1 MDSLGYVHGYLYG
14 AHSQWPLELAERG
27 DYRGSRNLVL
37 SCAQDPFQTTIGIE
51 QTMANLRTIW
61 WRIYPNHARHR
72 WMPIIWLPFMIWF
85 FVDPIWRHAGPLLWI
100 GNTLYGLFFVFLYLY
115 SFSRPEPRRLFAIA
129 AMIAMA
135 AIALPFNGGGSGLFI
150 YAIAAGGSTTSLRRV
165 LALTVLEITI
175 LGYYSHHKHLPVAFW
190 GSLLLLIVL
199 VGMGNHFGAVSHCA
213 EAKLQLAQDEIEHL
227 AKVAERERI
236 ARDLHDL
243 LGHTLSL
250 ITLKAELAR
259 KLVDR
264 DPQRAKQE
272 MQDVEHTSRAAL
284 ADVRE
289 AISGYRGQGLA
300 AELLRARQ
308 TLETAGITVDC
319 EASEVPLSP
328 AQETVLALALRE
340 AVTNVVRHAQAQTCS
355 VRLGRDDQLCTL
367 EIADNGCGADGP
379 EGNGLR
385 GMRERLEAIGGSL
398 QRQTAAGTRL
408 VIHLPLAPMAS
419 ALRN

>member
-1 MDSLGYVHGYLYG
+1 M
-14 AHSQWPLELAERG
+14 
-27 DYRGSRNLVL
+27 
-37 SCAQDPFQTTIGIE
+37 TT
-51 QTMANLRTIW
+51 LRAIW
-61 WRIYPNHARHR
+61 WKIYPNEDRHR
-72 WMPIIWLPFMIWF
+72 WMPLLWLPFMIWF
-85 FVDPIWRHAGPLLWI
+85 FVDPLWKHAGPLLWV
-100 GNTLYGLFFVFLYLY
+100 GNTLYGLIFIFLYLY
-115 SFSRPEPRRLFAIA
+115 SFSRPEPRRLFAVA
-129 AMIAMA
+129 GMIAMA
-135 AIALPFNGGGSGLFI
+135 VILIPFNNGTVACLLV
-150 YAIAAGGSTTSLRRV
+150 YAIAAGAFTTSLRRA
-165 LALTVLEITI
+165 LALIGIEAAI
-175 LGYYSHHKHLPVAFW
+175 LIYYAHRLHLPVEFW
-190 GSLLLLIVL
+190 GSMLLLIIV
-199 VGMGNHFGAVSHCA
+199 VGMGNYFGAVSHCA
-213 EAKLQLAQDEIEHL
+213 SAKLQLAQDQIEHL

-272 MQDVEHTSRAAL
+272 MQDVEYTSRAAL

-289 AISGYRGQGLA
+289 AISGYRGQGLT
-300 AELLRARQ
+300 AELVHARR

-319 EASEVPLSP
+319 EASHVPLSP

-355 VRLGRDDQLCTL
+355 VRLGRDQQLCTL
-367 EIADNGCGADGP
+367 EIADNGCGADAP

-408 VIHLPLAPMAS
+408 VIHLPLAQMPS

>member
-1 MDSLGYVHGYLYG
+1 M
-14 AHSQWPLELAERG
+14 
-27 DYRGSRNLVL
+27 
-37 SCAQDPFQTTIGIE
+37 TT
-51 QTMANLRTIW
+51 LRAIW
-61 WRIYPNHARHR
+61 WKIYPNEDEHR
-72 WMPIIWLPFMIWF
+72 WMPLIWLPLMVWF
-85 FVDPIWRHAGPLLWI
+85 FVDPLWHHYGPLGWTI
-100 GNTLYGLFFVFLYLY
+100 NTIAGLTFILLYLQ
-115 SFSRPEPRRLFAIA
+115 SFSRPEPYRLLSIL
-129 AMIAMA
+129 AMMTMA
-135 AIALPFNGGGSGLFI
+135 AVCVPLNGGAIGLLVYAASASGFHTNQRRVFLLIALDLCI
-150 YAIAAGGSTTSLRRV
+150 
-165 LALTVLEITI
+165 LAY
-175 LGYYSHHKHLPVAFW
+175 GAYHLKVPLPFW
-190 GSLLLLIVL
+190 GTMFLLIVL
-199 VGMGNHFGAVSHCA
+199 VGFCNHYWALKHCA
-213 EAKLQLAQDEIEHL
+213 REKLQRAQDEIEHL

-289 AISGYRGQGLA
+289 AISGYRGQGLP

-319 EASEVPLSP
+319 EASDVPLSP

-340 AVTNVVRHAQAQTCS
+340 AVTNVVRHAQAQTCT
-355 VRLGRDDQLCTL
+355 VRLAREKQLCTL
-367 EIADNGCGADGP
+367 EIVDNGCGADGP

-408 VIHLPLAPMAS
+408 VIHLPLAPIAS

>member
-1 MDSLGYVHGYLYG
+1 MNAL
-14 AHSQWPLELAERG
+14 
-27 DYRGSRNLVL
+27 
-37 SCAQDPFQTTIGIE
+37 
-51 QTMANLRTIW
+51 LRFW
-61 WRIYPNHARHR
+61 YFIYPSTDEHR
-72 WMPIIWLPFMIWF
+72 WMPVIWLPFMIWF
-85 FVDPIWRHAGPLLWI
+85 FLDPLWNPGGPLLWI
-100 GNTLYGLFFVFLYLY
+100 GNTIFGLVFIWLYLY
-115 SFSRPEPRRLFAIA
+115 SFSHPEPQRLYAT
-129 AMIAMA
+129 IAMMLMATALIPTNNGAVA
-135 AIALPFNGGGSGLFI
+135 ALLI
-150 YAIAAGGSTTSLRRV
+150 YAIASGAFTTNRARVISLIGINVGLLGTYAHYHHLPIGYWGSML
-165 LALTVLEITI
+165 LLTVL
-175 LGYYSHHKHLPVAFW
+175 
-190 GSLLLLIVL
+190 
-199 VGMGNHFGAVSHCA
+199 VGVGNHIGAVAHCA
-213 EAKLQLAQDEIEHL
+213 GEKLRKADEEIEHL

-272 MQDVEHTSRAAL
+272 MLDVEQTSRAAL

-289 AISGYRGQGLA
+289 AISGYRGEGIA
-300 AELLRARQ
+300 AELVRARK

-319 EASEVPLSP
+319 EFDQLPLTP

-340 AVTNVVRHAQAQTCS
+340 AVTNVVRHAQAQQCK
-355 VRLGRDDQLCTL
+355 VRLQREKDVCTL
-367 EIADNGCGADGP
+367 EIADNGRGVDSP

-398 QRQTAAGTRL
+398 QRQTKAGTRL
-408 VIHLPLAPMAS
+408 VIHLPLAPVAS

>member
-1 MDSLGYVHGYLYG
+1 MV
-14 AHSQWPLELAERG
+14 
-27 DYRGSRNLVL
+27 
-37 SCAQDPFQTTIGIE
+37 
-51 QTMANLRTIW
+51 
-61 WRIYPNHARHR
+61 
-72 WMPIIWLPFMIWF
+72 WL
-85 FVDPIWRHAGPLLWI
+85 FVDPLWQHYGPLGWVA
-100 GNTLYGLFFVFLYLY
+100 NTFGGIVFILLYLQA
-115 SFSRPEPRRLFAIA
+115 FSRRDPYRLLSIL
-129 AMIAMA
+129 AMTAMA
-135 AIALPFNGGGSGLFI
+135 PVFVHVNDGNLALLI
-150 YAIAAGGSTTSLRRV
+150 YAAAAGGFHPNLRRV
-165 LALTVLEITI
+165 SLLIGLDVAI
-175 LGYYSHHKHLPVAFW
+175 LGFCAYRLSLPMPFW
-190 GSLLLLIVL
+190 GSVLLLIIV
-199 VGMGNHFGAVSHCA
+199 VGFGNHHWALKHCA
-213 EAKLQLAQDEIEHL
+213 AEKLRRAQDEIEHL

-272 MQDVEHTSRAAL
+272 MLDVEHTSRAAL

-300 AELLRARQ
+300 AELVRARK
-308 TLETAGITVDC
+308 TLETAGVTVDA
-319 EASEVPLSP
+319 EFAELPLSP

-340 AVTNVVRHAQAQTCS
+340 AVTNVVRHAQARQCS
-355 VRLGRDDQLCTL
+355 VRLQRENDLCTL
-367 EIADNGCGADGP
+367 EIADNGRGADAP

-398 QRQTAAGTRL
+398 QRQSRAGTRL
-408 VIHLPLAPMAS
+408 VIHLPLAPAAS

>member
-1 MDSLGYVHGYLYG
+1 MATLKKIWYWVY
-14 AHSQWPLELAERG
+14 PK
-27 DYRGSRNLVL
+27 
-37 SCAQDPFQTTIGIE
+37 QDE
-51 QTMANLRTIW
+51 
-61 WRIYPNHARHR
+61 HK

-85 FVDPIWRHAGPLLWI
+85 FLDPIWNHPTPLHWI
-100 GNTLYGLFFVFLYLY
+100 GNTVFGLFFIWLYLY
-115 SFSRPEPRRLFAIA
+115 SFSRPEPKRLYAIV
-129 AMIAMA
+129 AMFVMA
-135 AIALPFNGGGSGLFI
+135 GLVINYHNGAVTTLLI
-150 YAIAAGGSTTSLRRV
+150 YAIAAGAFTVNRARV
-165 LALTVLEITI
+165 IVLLGIALGL
-175 LGYYSHHKHLPVAFW
+175 LGACVYYQHLPIGLWGWMLLVISVVGVANH
-190 GSLLLLIVL
+190 
-199 VGMGNHFGAVSHCA
+199 MGAIAHCRG
-213 EAKLQLAQDEIEHL
+213 EKLRKADVEIEHL

-272 MQDVEHTSRAAL
+272 MLDVEHTSRAAL

-300 AELLRARQ
+300 AELMQARK
-308 TLETAGITVDC
+308 TLETAGIAVDSDIA
-319 EASEVPLSP
+319 ELPLTP

-340 AVTNVVRHAQAQTCS
+340 AVTNVVRHAQARQCS
-355 VRLGRDDQLCTL
+355 VRLQRDHDLCTL
-367 EIADNGCGADGP
+367 EIADNGRGADAP

-398 QRQTAAGTRL
+398 QRQTKAGTCL
-408 VIHLPLAPMAS
+408 VIHLPLAQVAS

>member
-1 MDSLGYVHGYLYG
+1 M
-14 AHSQWPLELAERG
+14 
-27 DYRGSRNLVL
+27 
-37 SCAQDPFQTTIGIE
+37 TT
-51 QTMANLRTIW
+51 LRAFW
-61 WRIYPNHARHR
+61 WKIYPNEDRHW
-72 WMPIIWLPFMIWF
+72 WMPLIWLPFMVWF
-85 FVDPIWRHAGPLLWI
+85 FVDPIWKHAGPLLWI
-100 GNTLYGLFFVFLYLY
+100 GNTLCGLFFIWLYLY
-115 SFSRPEPRRLFAIA
+115 SFSRPEPRKLFAIA

-135 AIALPFNGGGSGLFI
+135 AIAIPFNSGGAGLLI
-150 YAIAAGGSTTSLRRV
+150 YAIAAGGFSTSLRRV
-165 LALTVLEITI
+165 LALIALEVAI
-175 LGYYSHHKHLPVAFW
+175 LGFYAHRLHLPVGVW
-190 GSLLLLIVL
+190 VSMLLLIIL
-199 VGMGNHFGAVSHCA
+199 VGLGNHFGAVSHCA

-308 TLETAGITVDC
+308 TLQTAGIAVDC

-355 VRLGRDDQLCTL
+355 VRLGRDEQLCTL
-367 EIADNGCGADGP
+367 EIANNGCGADGP